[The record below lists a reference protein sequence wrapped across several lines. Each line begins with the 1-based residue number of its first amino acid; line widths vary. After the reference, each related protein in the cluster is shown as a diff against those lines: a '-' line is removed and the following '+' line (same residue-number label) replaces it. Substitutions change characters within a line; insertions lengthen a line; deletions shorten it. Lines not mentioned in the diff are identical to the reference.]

1 MAARSIVT
9 VPVFDFSGPMD
20 ASEIARLS
28 QAAAGVGF
36 FHVRHPLFDEQR
48 GNQAIEL
55 ARDFFA
61 LPPADKQS
69 LAIENSAHFRGY
81 SEMRNARDW
90 REQIHFG
97 REEPAGVHPLSGPNL
112 WPASRE
118 WRAELLRLIADFET
132 AGRDILNAISAGLPL
147 RPDQLLPPAE
157 APYVLLK
164 LIHYLPPPDGQ
175 PRSGVAPHV
184 DFSWITLLLQDDAGG
199 LSACTPEGQWQDIK
213 PMPGTLIVNIGE
225 ILQFVTGARL
235 RATPH
240 RVMNRTR
247 DRISLPF
254 FLNPGLD
261 RWIEPARLG
270 QQDPST
276 ATPDPEHVHRVLPV
290 NAATTF
296 HYGEAEWRRKGQGV
310 WCRDCVKA

>member
-1 MAARSIVT
+1 MT
-9 VPVFDFSGPMD
+9 VPVFDFSGPLD
-20 ASEIARLS
+20 ASETARLH
-28 QAAAGVGF
+28 QAAAGIGF
-36 FHVRHPLFDEQR
+36 FHARHPFFDERR
-48 GNQAIEL
+48 GSQAIEL
-55 ARDFFA
+55 AREFFA
-61 LPPADKQS
+61 LPPAEKQE
-69 LAIENSAHFRGY
+69 LAIEKSAHFRGY

-97 REEPAGVHPLSGPNL
+97 REEPAGTHQLSGPNL
-112 WPASRE
+112 WPASPE
-118 WRAELLRLIADFET
+118 WRAELLRLIADFEA
-132 AGRDILNAISAGLPL
+132 AGRDILNAISAGLSLP
-147 RPDQLLPPAE
+147 PNQLLPQAE

-199 LSACTPEGQWQDIK
+199 LSACTPEGRWQDIP

-261 RWIEPARLG
+261 RRIEPIPIAQRG
-270 QQDPST
+270 TVSAAPE
-276 ATPDPEHVHRVLPV
+276 AEHVHRVLPISA
-290 NAATTF
+290 NTPF
-296 HYGEAEWRRKGQGV
+296 HYGEAEWRRKGLGV
-310 WCRDCVKA
+310 WCRDCVHN